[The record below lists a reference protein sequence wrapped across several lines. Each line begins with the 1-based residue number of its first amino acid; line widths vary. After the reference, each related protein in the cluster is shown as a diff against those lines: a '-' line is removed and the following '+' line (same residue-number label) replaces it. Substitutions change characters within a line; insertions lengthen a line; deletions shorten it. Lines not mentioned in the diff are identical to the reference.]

1 MPTLR
6 SLTRRR
12 NRVAFV
18 LSGGG
23 NLGALQVGMLR
34 ALTEHGVVP
43 DIVLGCSVGAMNG
56 AAYAASPDVD
66 GVARLVEHWRGAGEA
81 VMPSSRMPSMVQ
93 MIRKGE
99 SLHSNDG
106 LRRGLELLI
115 GPTRRFED
123 LSVPFEC
130 VAAEVDTAEE
140 KWFDSGY
147 VVPAVLASSALPAV
161 FPAVSIE
168 GRRYIDGGALDNV
181 PITRAVE
188 HGCREIYV
196 LHVGRHGRPDT
207 EIRRP
212 LDAAMQAYWVARN
225 GRFARD
231 LAALPNG
238 VEAVILPPGG
248 RPDIRYDDF
257 SRTDELITRG
267 YDNAMPFLERRAQEE
282 PERRMRTEV
291 LRPTLERWMA
301 SARNRSWRQE
311 AQRASIDPAGAVVSA
326 PPIDAA
332 DLDATDLDATD
343 LDVTDLDAAGLDRN
357 GAGSTADGS

>member
-6 SLTRRR
+6 NLGRRR

-34 ALTEHGVVP
+34 ALTEHSIVP
-43 DIVLGCSVGAMNG
+43 DVILGCSVGAMNG
-56 AAYAASPDVD
+56 AAYALWPDAD
-66 GVARLVEHWRGAGEA
+66 GVTRLEEHWRGAGES
-81 VMPSSRMPSMVQ
+81 VMPSSRLPSMLQ

-99 SLHSNDG
+99 SLHPNDG
-106 LRRGLELLI
+106 LRRGLEILL
-115 GPTRRFED
+115 GSTRRFDD
-123 LSVPFEC
+123 LAVPFEC
-130 VAAEVDTAEE
+130 VAAEVETAEE
-140 KWFDSGY
+140 KWFDDGY
-147 VVPAVLASSALPAV
+147 LVPAVLASSALPAV
-161 FPAVSIE
+161 YPSVTIE
-168 GRRYIDGGALDNV
+168 GTRYIDGGALDNV

-196 LHVGRHGRPDT
+196 LHVGRHGRPDA
-207 EIRRP
+207 EVRRP

-231 LAALPNG
+231 LASLPSG

-257 SRTDELITRG
+257 SRTPELITRG
-267 YDNAMPFLERRAQEE
+267 YDNAMPFLERRSAEE
-282 PERRMRTEV
+282 PERRVLAES

-311 AQRASIDPAGAVVSA
+311 AQRASIDPAGAVLSA
-326 PPIDAA
+326 PPPETLDPDVSGA
-332 DLDATDLDATD
+332 DE
-343 LDVTDLDAAGLDRN
+343 G
-357 GAGSTADGS
+357 